1 MALKLFLV
9 FFTNNKPLPCKPHN
23 YQEGRWSTKEISK
36 LLFKAETRALS
47 LALINHYEETSNVVL
62 ILPLLILLFFQPY

>member
-9 FFTNNKPLPCKPHN
+9 FFKNNKPLPCKPHN

-47 LALINHYEETSNVVL
+47 FAVINHYEETLS
-62 ILPLLILLFFQPY
+62 LL